1 VEYISTRGLAPVLNF
16 EEVML
21 AGLARDGGL
30 YVPKTW
36 PQFSA
41 EQISNFA
48 FLPYEEV
55 AFTVLRPFIDAE
67 LDDETL
73 LAMIFESYASFRS
86 EDVAPMRSIDGNHW
100 LCELYHGPTLAFK
113 DIAMQILARLM
124 DHALKKQ
131 GRRATVVGAT
141 SGDTGSAAIAAFQA
155 CEEVDIFILH
165 PDGRVSDVQ
174 RRQMTTIVADNV
186 HNIAIEGTF
195 DDCQNLVKGLFNDH
209 EFRDEV
215 NLSGVN
221 SINWARVM
229 AQIVYYF
236 TSAVKL
242 GVPESDVSF
251 SVPTGNFGDVFA
263 GYAARQMGLPIEK
276 LVIAT
281 NVNDILCRVLE
292 TGKYEPAGVVPT
304 SSPSMDIQISSNFER
319 LMFDLYGRDGAKV
332 RTAME
337 TLKQDGGFELSKA
350 AVEEMRTL
358 FVAERVDEEQT
369 AKVIEELHEQGGNL
383 VDPHTAVGI
392 AAAERHLGPT
402 AMISL
407 ATAHPA
413 KFPDAVKAAC
423 GETADLPE
431 ELSDLME
438 REERYDVLGN
448 DLEML
453 QEYIEARVQL

>member
-1 VEYISTRGLAPVLNF
+1 MEYISTRGLAPVLNF

-36 PQFSA
+36 PQFTA
-41 EQISNFA
+41 EQIANFA
-48 FLPYEEV
+48 FLPYQEV
-55 AFTVLRPFIDAE
+55 AFAVLRPYIDSA

-73 LAMIFESYASFRS
+73 LAMIYEAYASFRA
-86 EDVAPMRSIDGNHW
+86 EDIAPMRSIDGNHW

-131 GRRATVVGAT
+131 GRRATIVGAT

-195 DDCQNLVKGLFNDH
+195 DDCQNLVKDLFNDH

-242 GVPESDVSF
+242 GAPESDVSF
-251 SVPTGNFGDVFA
+251 SVPTGNFGDIFA

-276 LVIAT
+276 LIIAT

-292 TGKYEPAGVVPT
+292 TGKYAPSGVVPT

-319 LMFDLYGRDGAKV
+319 LVFDLYGRDSTKL
-332 RTAME
+332 RTLME
-337 TLKQDGGFELSKA
+337 NLKQDGEFELSQA
-350 AVEEMRTL
+350 ALQEMRTL

-369 AKVIEELHEQGGNL
+369 ARVIAEIHENGGVL

-431 ELSDLME
+431 ELSDLLE

-448 DLEML
+448 DLDML
-453 QEYIEARVQL
+453 QDYIEARVRL